1 MWAFGALV
9 VYGTVLAAAL
19 STEEPAVAIL
29 EGAEGEEATTN
40 EATPKDLYVI
50 RKVVY
55 EIGILTDADNSTDF
69 DNKTHEQIDVSFFDP
84 IDNGTFIDLSNIP
97 VPVETNVSGVAL
109 TGILPSNLGNLVFS
123 PNGSGV
129 SLNGSSFPLFPDK
142 QVRVTKNISTVDKH
156 QSANILSGISD
167 VLGLSKLVSSR
178 NNQEGESKLSK

>member
-19 STEEPAVAIL
+19 STEEPAVAIQ
-29 EGAEGEEATTN
+29 EGAEGEEATTT
-40 EATPKDLYVI
+40 EATPKD
-50 RKVVY
+50 
-55 EIGILTDADNSTDF
+55 F
-69 DNKTHEQIDVSFFDP
+69 
-84 IDNGTFIDLSNIP
+84 
-97 VPVETNVSGVAL
+97 GVAL

-129 SLNGSSFPLFPDK
+129 ALNGSSFPLFPDK